1 MTLPREK
8 YNPEL
13 IELERQEMWNNDAI
27 HKVSEDPNKE
37 KSFIVDMFPYPSGHG
52 IHEGHVKN
60 YTATDV
66 LGRMRARQGMSVLHP
81 MGYDSF
87 GLPAENYAIMTGTH
101 PRDAVKSR
109 VERFGKQLRRL
120 GFAYDW
126 DREINTIDPE
136 FVRWTQ
142 EGFLILFEKGLAK
155 EEEAPVNWCPEDQTI
170 LSNEDLDDT
179 GCCERCGSQVER
191 RLQRQWSVHITDY
204 AEDLLNGMESLTG
217 WEKHILDMQREWIGK
232 REGWKFATK
241 AIGENDETVESI
253 EVFVENLTDI
263 SNADFLAVSPEQF
276 ENLHIDDLISA
287 AQAKELEDYVK
298 QNKFKS
304 DKSRSLKN
312 GIEVHSV
319 RIKVPFTDKLIPLFV
334 SEYVTPSG
342 DNGVLFGNIR
352 RNERDFKF
360 LKNMGH
366 IEENEEFQLDKSQQI
381 SEVILDLLNKEQ
393 LPTTSIYRL
402 QDWVFSRQRFWGE
415 PIPIIHCGDCGPVA
429 VPRNELPVLLP
440 EVVSYKPTGTG
451 ESPLAEVE
459 DWVNTCCP
467 DCNKPAK
474 RETNTMPQWAGSSW
488 YWHRYKDPHNSKVLV
503 DPQKDRYWGQV
514 DMYVGGAEHATRHL
528 IYARFWNM
536 VLQDAGVVIEREP
549 FANFQHIGLV
559 MDEKGVKI
567 SKRLNNGVD
576 LDKVVETHGAD
587 ALRLGVM
594 QMGEFAKNTNW
605 SPREIESAS
614 RFLGRIWNMQYDV
627 AWGTDDKLDD
637 ETTRKINDTIKRVTN
652 DIERFKFNTAIA
664 AIRELANF
672 LSKKDTILPE
682 EYSVVL
688 SLLNPFAPHMTEQI
702 SIANGEQEYMMNKV
716 WPTPKEVKDV
726 IVDRELIVMI
736 NGKTIGILTVKET
749 VEGLDLL
756 QMISDNFT
764 KAKEVISADAI
775 SKIVAPE
782 GRNLVNFVV
791 KK

>member
-1 MTLPREK
+1 MISPREQ
-8 YNPEL
+8 YNPEI
-13 IELERQEMWNNDAI
+13 IEPERQEQWDTDGV
-27 HKVSEDPNKE
+27 HRVYEDPTKE
-37 KSFIVDMFPYPSGHG
+37 KNFIVDMFPYPSGHG

-87 GLPAENYAIMTGTH
+87 GLPAENYAIKTGTH
-101 PRDAVKSR
+101 PRDAVESR

-170 LSNEDLDDT
+170 LSNEDLDDD
-179 GCCERCGSQVER
+179 GCCERCGSAVER
-191 RLQRQWSVHITDY
+191 KLQRQWSVHITEY
-204 AEDLLNGMESLTG
+204 ADDLLDGMEELSG

-232 REGWKFATK
+232 REGWEFATQ
-241 AIGENDETVESI
+241 AVSENSETTESI
-253 EVFVENLTDI
+253 KVFVEDLTDI

-276 ENLHIDDLISA
+276 ENLAISGLISLE
-287 AQAKELEDYVK
+287 QARELEDYVSK
-298 QNKFKS
+298 NKFKS
-304 DKSRSLKN
+304 DKNRSLKS
-312 GIEVHSV
+312 GIKVQGVE
-319 RIKVPFTDKLIPLFV
+319 IKVPHTEKTIPLFI

-342 DNGVLFGNIR
+342 DNGVLFGNIK

-360 LKNMGH
+360 FKNMGH
-366 IEENEEFQLDKSQQI
+366 IDNDTVFQQDKSQQI
-381 SEVILDLLNKEQ
+381 DASILELLNNGN
-393 LPTTSIYRL
+393 LPKTSIYRL

-429 VPRNELPVLLP
+429 VPREDLPVLLP
-440 EVVSYKPTGTG
+440 EVESYKPTGTG
-451 ESPLAEVE
+451 ESPLAYVE
-459 DWVNTCCP
+459 EWVNTCCP

-488 YWHRYKDPHNSKVLV
+488 YWHRYKDPHNSEALV
-503 DPQKDRYWGQV
+503 DPEKDRYWGQV
-514 DMYVGGAEHATRHL
+514 DTYVGGAEHATRHL

-536 VLQDAGVVIEREP
+536 VLEEAGVVIDREP

-559 MDEKGVKI
+559 MDENGVKI

-576 LDKVVETHGAD
+576 LDAVVEIYGAD

-614 RFLGRIWNMQYDV
+614 RFLGKIWNLQYDV
-627 AWGTDDKLDD
+627 EWGSNEQIDT
-637 ETTRKINDTIKRVTN
+637 ETTLKINETIERVTT

-664 AIRELANF
+664 AIRELTNY
-672 LSKKDTILPE
+672 LSKKDVLLPE
-682 EYSVVL
+682 EYSTIL
-688 SLLNPFAPHMTEQI
+688 SLLHPFAPHMTEQI
-702 SIANGEQEYMMNKV
+702 TIANGESEYMMNKQ
-716 WPTPKEVKDV
+716 WPTPKEVDYAA
-726 IVDRELIVMI
+726 VDRELVVMI
-736 NGKTIGILTVKET
+736 NGKKIGVLAVSES

-756 QMISDNFT
+756 QMISDTFT
-764 KAKEVISADAI
+764 KAEEAISADAI
-775 SKIVAPE
+775 TRIIAPE
-782 GRNLVNFVV
+782 GKDLINLVL